1 MLQFSWDFISG
12 ELFFIE
18 RLAEVVKSFG
28 LSLQCHHGRC
38 LWTRMNFLRHMLK
51 MTISRGQFIAS
62 VNGGGRRK
70 VKKQFGPVCKQELNS
85 VTFLVL
91 IGRWGLPHMPLV

>member
-1 MLQFSWDFISG
+1 
-12 ELFFIE
+12 
-18 RLAEVVKSFG
+18 
-28 LSLQCHHGRC
+28 
-38 LWTRMNFLRHMLK
+38 MNFLRHMLK
-51 MTISRGQFIAS
+51 MTISRGQCIAS

-70 VKKQFGPVCKQELNS
+70 VKKQFGLVCKQELNS